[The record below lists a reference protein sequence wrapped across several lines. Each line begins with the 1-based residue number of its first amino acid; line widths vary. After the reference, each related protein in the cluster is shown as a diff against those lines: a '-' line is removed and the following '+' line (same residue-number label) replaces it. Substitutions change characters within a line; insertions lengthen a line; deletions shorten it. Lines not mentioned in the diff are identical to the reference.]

1 MRIEIDAKSNFRE
14 FSARFDD
21 SLSAMLER
29 LICGSEEETPGLKGA
44 LKSASRNKERASAA
58 EAALRAKY
66 FRHG

>member
-29 LICGSEEETPGLKGA
+29 LICGSEEETPGLKRV
-44 LKSASRNKERASAA
+44 LKKCLTQQGTYPS
-58 EAALRAKY
+58 
-66 FRHG
+66 G